1 MNKLEKL
8 DLQKMIKANDVVDC
22 TENIRAKK
30 HSQKIRDDVT
40 KMIDL
45 KKKYSRL
52 SKSNPDQF
60 DTMCVSQ
67 CNFLFMNYTDIYNKV
82 KKEEIKL
89 ETLWQFL
96 DVLKR
101 IEDGEIDQHTGAFE
115 VGKLLKSIYI
125 DGALMKAEK
134 IDKATGKKIPSKP
147 NVVKNTSWKQFKLM
161 DCVIGDVD

>member
-1 MNKLEKL
+1 MNKLERL

-22 TENIRAKK
+22 TEDIRAKK
-30 HSQKIRDDVT
+30 HSQKIRNDVT
-40 KMIDL
+40 KMIEL

-52 SKSNPDQF
+52 SKSNHGQF

-67 CNFLFMNYTDIYNKV
+67 CNFLFTNYTDIYNKV
-82 KKEEIKL
+82 MKEEIKL
-89 ETLWQFL
+89 VTLWQLL

-101 IEDGEIDQHTGAFE
+101 IEDSELDQHTGAFE

-134 IDKATGKKIPSKP
+134 IDKATGKKVPSKP
-147 NVVKNTSWKQFKLM
+147 NIVKKTTWKEFKLM